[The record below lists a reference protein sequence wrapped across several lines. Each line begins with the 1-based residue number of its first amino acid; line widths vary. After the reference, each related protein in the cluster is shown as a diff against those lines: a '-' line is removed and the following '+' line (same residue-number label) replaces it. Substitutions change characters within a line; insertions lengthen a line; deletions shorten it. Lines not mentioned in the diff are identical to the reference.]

1 MTEKEESFA
10 LEQKQRYKKNV
21 SVESFIFL
29 LVAGLIFFL
38 IGRIIVVLGLAMI
51 LPLACSLIYKD
62 GDTAAFG
69 ISIIICLV
77 CGVLLVL
84 ANRRH
89 RRQTMR
95 RRDSFLFATLVWLSA
110 AFFGALPFL
119 FYGSFPS
126 GAGGKP
132 TPWHTAVALSQSLA
146 GRRRYSAD
154 LCNPYSARR

>member
-1 MTEKEESFA
+1 M
-10 LEQKQRYKKNV
+10 R
-21 SVESFIFL
+21 I
-29 LVAGLIFFL
+29 GRIFFL

-95 RRDSFLFATLVWLSA
+95 RRLFWCAALSFL
-110 AFFGALPFL
+110 
-119 FYGSFPS
+119 
-126 GAGGKP
+126 
-132 TPWHTAVALSQSLA
+132 
-146 GRRRYSAD
+146 R
-154 LCNPYSARR
+154 